1 MRIDKGCEGAKYGVA
16 RQVYSDVP
24 SKVAGNPGIGIR
36 WNADRTFGL
45 VQQTLE
51 DAAPEELEAR

>member
-1 MRIDKGCEGAKYGVA
+1 MRIDKGCGDAKHGVA
-16 RQVYSDVP
+16 RQVFSEVP

-51 DAAPEELEAR
+51 DAAPEELEAS